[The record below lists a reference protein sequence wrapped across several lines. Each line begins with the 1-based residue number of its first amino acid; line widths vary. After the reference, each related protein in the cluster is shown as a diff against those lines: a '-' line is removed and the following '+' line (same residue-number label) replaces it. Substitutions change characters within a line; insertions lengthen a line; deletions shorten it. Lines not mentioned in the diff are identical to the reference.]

1 MLVISH
7 ITTVILQSR
16 IEIESSI
23 RLEQKI
29 NISAHKF
36 CQRTHAV
43 LRLLKYLFV
52 NSKQQI
58 IIQGKKD
65 YVLLTPIN
73 WNKHMYLHKTI
84 YTNSI
89 FLISRR
95 VNKRWF
101 LRCSP
106 RVFDILLSQL
116 VESFV
121 LYVHFNSCESTS
133 RSSKIYYLK
142 NINVNLPY
150 RCNFCQHTNK
160 YFNYLLLANVETIF
174 KLYAKYSAFIYV
186 YN

>member
-1 MLVISH
+1 M
-7 ITTVILQSR
+7 
-16 IEIESSI
+16 

-84 YTNSI
+84 YTNFI

-106 RVFDILLSQL
+106 RVFDSLRSQL

-133 RSSKIYYLK
+133 RSSKIYYPQ

-150 RCNFCQHTNK
+150 WCSFCQQSN
-160 YFNYLLLANVETIF
+160 
-174 KLYAKYSAFIYV
+174 LYNLIIY
-186 YN
+186 YMQM

>member
-1 MLVISH
+1 MEYTL
-7 ITTVILQSR
+7 R
-16 IEIESSI
+16 A
-23 RLEQKI
+23 KI
-29 NISAHKF
+29 NLSAHKF

-84 YTNSI
+84 YTNFI

-95 VNKRWF
+95 ANKRWF

-106 RVFDILLSQL
+106 RVFDSLRSQL

-142 NINVNLPY
+142 NKNVNLPY
-150 RCNFCQHTNK
+150 WCNFCQQS
-160 YFNYLLLANVETIF
+160 F
-174 KLYAKYSAFIYV
+174 LYNAIICYMQM
-186 YN
+186 

>member
-1 MLVISH
+1 MEYTL
-7 ITTVILQSR
+7 R
-16 IEIESSI
+16 E
-23 RLEQKI
+23 KI
-29 NISAHKF
+29 HLSAHKF

-84 YTNSI
+84 YTNFI

-95 VNKRWF
+95 ANKRWF

-106 RVFDILLSQL
+106 RVFDTLRSQL

-142 NINVNLPY
+142 NINVNLTY
-150 RCNFCQHTNK
+150 LCKFCQQSHLCNSIVS
-160 YFNYLLLANVETIF
+160 FMEM
-174 KLYAKYSAFIYV
+174 
-186 YN
+186 